1 MMNLRST
8 SHFASLT
15 VGLLLTTQALAQG
28 AHDGHHPPSTPSPS
42 ADEHRHHG
50 APTHG
55 AGRTPIPAPTAADRA
70 AAFPDLPP
78 HAMHA
83 GGTNFLLL
91 ADQLEWRDADDG
103 NALAWDIDGWIG
115 GDINRL
121 ALRSEG
127 ERVDGH
133 TEEAELQ
140 LLWSH
145 AIGPWWESV
154 LGVRQDFKPGS
165 PQTWAVAGVQG
176 MPLYGLET
184 EVSAFFGE
192 GGQTGLRLAAD
203 YDILLTNR
211 LILQPAVELNLHGRN
226 DAARGVGAGFSDV
239 EAGLRLRYEITR
251 QFAPYLGVSW
261 QRAYG
266 NTADYLRRAGEDRE
280 ETAVVAGVR
289 FWF

>member
-1 MMNLRST
+1 M
-8 SHFASLT
+8 
-15 VGLLLTTQALAQG
+15 
-28 AHDGHHPPSTPSPS
+28 
-42 ADEHRHHG
+42 
-50 APTHG
+50 
-55 AGRTPIPAPTAADRA
+55 
-70 AAFPDLPP
+70 
-78 HAMHA
+78 
-83 GGTNFLLL
+83 
-91 ADQLEWRDADDG
+91 
-103 NALAWDIDGWIG
+103 
-115 GDINRL
+115 
-121 ALRSEG
+121 
-127 ERVDGH
+127 
-133 TEEAELQ
+133 
-140 LLWSH
+140 LWSH

-261 QRAYG
+261 QRACG

-280 ETAVVAGVR
+280 KTAVVAGVR

>member
-1 MMNLRST
+1 MMNSRST
-8 SHFASLT
+8 FHFASLT

-28 AHDGHHPPSTPSPS
+28 AHDGHHPPSTPG
-42 ADEHRHHG
+42 ADEHRHHR

-55 AGRTPIPAPTAADRA
+55 AGRTPIPEPTAADRA

-184 EVSAFFGE
+184 ELSAFFGE
-192 GGQTGLRLAAD
+192 GGQSGLRLAAD